1 MADCEEDCCDGGGSR
16 VVDFKEEAR
25 QSLAEVSYAIR
36 EGMLSGNLD
45 SASECAYLNITTLEG
60 EQFCV
65 RLSWRGFEVR
75 GEDGR
80 GGSPG
85 EGRGL
90 LRSPQTWTG

>member
-1 MADCEEDCCDGGGSR
+1 MADCEEDCCDGEGSR

-36 EGMLSGNLD
+36 EGVLCGKLD
-45 SASECAYLNITTLEG
+45 STSECVYLNITTLEG

-75 GEDGR
+75 AGRRSRPGEEREGPPLR
-80 GGSPG
+80 GG
-85 EGRGL
+85 
-90 LRSPQTWTG
+90 